1 MKVHE
6 VFEGVARTLTLER
19 NQGLDFEARRV
30 LPPDWRLECRADGF
44 TFAGPW
50 SGEWES
56 TVWKLV
62 RFLAYK
68 SMIALRRSGAAD
80 VVEYELVACTE
91 SGTGFRAVFRSF
103 PPE

>member
-6 VFEGVARTLTLER
+6 VFEGVARTVTLER

-30 LPPDWRLECRADGF
+30 LPSGWRLECREDGYV
-44 TFAGPW
+44 FAGPW
-50 SGEWES
+50 SDDWENA
-56 TVWKLV
+56 VWKLV

-68 SMIALRRSGAAD
+68 SMIVIRRSG
-80 VVEYELVACTE
+80 VGSTMEYDLVTCME

-103 PPE
+103 PPA